1 MAEFKPHWADK
12 LELTIDRHEYQKLL
26 DKPTKQVKQMKKK
39 QNRKYK
45 EFTIQKKKYLHLN
58 SQRKNDVRKNYGDPR
73 MLFKVHKW
81 KAQIS
86 IDDIIYKL
94 LNIQMKKNKLINS

>member
-45 EFTIQKKKYLHLN
+45 
-58 SQRKNDVRKNYGDPR
+58 
-73 MLFKVHKW
+73 
-81 KAQIS
+81 
-86 IDDIIYKL
+86 
-94 LNIQMKKNKLINS
+94 